1 MRQLLLLLLLLL
13 NILLLMNISLPLLNI
28 SLLLLNISLQ
38 DPVSM
43 CPKLHEQECLQQN
56 IILYSYTTIA
66 LQQQAKTRVN
76 LANVMFKRSKGRI
89 IYTMCV
95 LSRFSHVQLFTT
107 PWTVSCQAS
116 LFMGLS
122 RQEYWRGFPCPSPGD
137 LPHPGIKSASLTSP
151 ALVSRFFSTSTTWE
165 AQ

>member
-1 MRQLLLLLLLLL
+1 MTFLRSLMHLNLLKKAGLRVSSPIMPTVGLPREHEFSPLATGGRKSWWRQQRH
-13 NILLLMNISLPLLNI
+13 SWYK
-28 SLLLLNISLQ
+28 
-38 DPVSM
+38 VSM
-43 CPKLHEQECLQQN
+43 SQK
-56 IILYSYTTIA
+56 IILKLWHKLPS
-66 LQQQAKTRVN
+66 V
-76 LANVMFKRSKGRI
+76 
-89 IYTMCV
+89 
-95 LSRFSHVQLFTT
+95 RFSHVQLFTT